1 MRSAETADKFVQ
13 MFFSRSRLRSSHP
26 LRDSRGREDIAVER
40 TVDGDGFAG
49 SEVVEFD
56 VFRAVLKHG
65 VMCDDD
71 GILLEAV
78 DIFRLLG
85 GSLRSA
91 AGQCDRDSTRQRD
104 ANSLLQPNHHL
115 GKVLVGVAN
124 R

>member
-13 MFFSRSRLRSSHP
+13 MFFSRPRLRGSHP
-26 LRDSRGREDIAVER
+26 LRDSRGREDIAIER
-40 TVDGDGFAG
+40 TVDGNGFAG

-71 GILLEAV
+71 GILLKTV
-78 DIFRLLG
+78 DIFGLLG

-91 AGQCDRDSTRQRD
+91 AR
-104 ANSLLQPNHHL
+104 
-115 GKVLVGVAN
+115 
-124 R
+124 